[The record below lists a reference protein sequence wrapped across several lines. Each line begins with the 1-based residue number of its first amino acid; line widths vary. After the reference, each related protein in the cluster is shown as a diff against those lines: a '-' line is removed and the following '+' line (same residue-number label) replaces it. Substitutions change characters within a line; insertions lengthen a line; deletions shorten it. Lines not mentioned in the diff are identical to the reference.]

1 MFNFFENPWGLI
13 AVSAFAFFVLL
24 IFRAVFPEKRL
35 RWMMLIPA
43 LLILAAFGLDY
54 LIETDAEK
62 IDAAIT
68 AAVKAAENEDPDSIE
83 MLIADNYRDSYHR
96 SKNAFMSH
104 CRRTLSE
111 PLIEKNIMRIVSMDI
126 QPAQGRGLAESGP
139 PQADV
144 IFTVRVLFD
153 KQSRPYQGF
162 KQQMLT
168 ELQANLQKQPDGRW
182 LISRAELLKIDLHP
196 ASWQDVRE
204 ANW

>member
-1 MFNFFENPWGLI
+1 
-13 AVSAFAFFVLL
+13 
-24 IFRAVFPEKRL
+24 
-35 RWMMLIPA
+35 MLIPA

-62 IDAAIT
+62 IDAVIT

-83 MLIADNYRDSYHR
+83 MFIADNYEDSYHR
-96 SKNAFMSH
+96 SKNALMSH

-111 PLIEKNIMRIVSMDI
+111 PLIEKNIIRIVSMDV
-126 QPAQGRGLAESGP
+126 QP

-144 IFTVRVLFD
+144 IFTVRILFD
-153 KQSRPYQGF
+153 KQSRPYQNF

-168 ELQANLQKQPDGRW
+168 ELQANLRKQSDGRW

-196 ASWQDVRE
+196 ADWKNVGST
-204 ANW
+204 NW